1 MKSCNCAP
9 DSKYKHLLSP
19 INVGGLW
26 LRNRMMTTSMSP
38 GLGYTD
44 CVTHMPTQMFLNYLE
59 ERAAG
64 GFDLILCGKQTTDGD
79 TAQVGPEVAEW
90 LHIPSVSNVRRIDRT
105 EETGIVV
112 EMEMPE
118 ELEIA
123 RVAFPCLLAV
133 EQDPDI
139 EGLVIILNTVKGYG
153 SPVMEDKAAWHHH
166 LPNDEEYAQIIVDFA
181 AHKEAING

>member
-64 GFDLILCGKQTTDGD
+64 GFDLICQTVMMYP
-79 TAQVGPEVAEW
+79 QSPEARHPIPWAFAEE
-90 LHIPSVSNVRRIDRT
+90 HV
-105 EETGIVV
+105 
-112 EMEMPE
+112 
-118 ELEIA
+118 
-123 RVAFPCLLAV
+123 
-133 EQDPDI
+133 
-139 EGLVIILNTVKGYG
+139 EGLSKMSAVVHKYG
-153 SPVMEDKAAWHHH
+153 SHLVGQIPALNNWRPTGSDKEEAYGPSDITIRKIHGQKYVAMTKEQMTAW
-166 LPNDEEYAQIIVDFA
+166 AM
-181 AHKEAING
+181 